1 MTHLNAIAAT
11 SAAHLWWR
19 AFTHAARWR
28 D

>member
-1 MTHLNAIAAT
+1 MTKLNAFAAT

-19 AFTHAARWR
+19 EQRIAARWR